1 VKGLE
6 LQPIELL
13 ANHGPLGPEPVDL
26 RRIPFEANPGVIR
39 ASGEALTS
47 HFPLPPG
54 VDLGCVSVLR
64 HDQNPSPSSR
74 LPGRGRAPQA
84 LRALTLFSSVI
95 LEIVGMVLLGSAES
109 PPDAKQA
116 TAPGMPS
123 AAPTT

>member
-1 VKGLE
+1 MPEVGRTPRATISGRCFSKATSSEWRNRQTRQLEGLV
-6 LQPIELL
+6 
-13 ANHGPLGPEPVDL
+13 PE
-26 RRIPFEANPGVIR
+26 R
-39 ASGEALTS
+39 AWGFKS
-47 HFPLPPG
+47 P
-54 VDLGCVSVLR
+54 LR